1 MIESMIQK
9 TITYACHACGSTNI
23 IKNGSNKC
31 NNAQY
36 HCKDCGLYRVLEPK
50 CAYSENEKKTILK
63 TYQKRASMRGL
74 ERIFEVARQ
83 TVAKLKRIIII
94 ETLMNDKRFLLR
106 ESAEGLMAVKNKL
119 FQMVILCLGIVVVL
133 SCTLIS
139 GPEGEQPD
147 SSAIETEVAFG
158 IMSTSL
164 ANQRM
169 TLEAMQAQMTQQV
182 PAVQPTQTSEP
193 LQPPTQNIQ
202 PSPEPSKTDAPPPAE
217 LVLDIQTS
225 VDTFYCYESPYELT
239 ITVTVS
245 DINRGMA
252 VYYHIE
258 DKNTGATS
266 DEQVI
271 DLHRKTS
278 DTRDATVIGGGSSE
292 QNLQFPP
299 MMGESYFVYQIISD
313 DRSYRSPVYSDITFF
328 PCGQ

>member
-1 MIESMIQK
+1 
-9 TITYACHACGSTNI
+9 
-23 IKNGSNKC
+23 
-31 NNAQY
+31 
-36 HCKDCGLYRVLEPK
+36 
-50 CAYSENEKKTILK
+50 
-63 TYQKRASMRGL
+63 
-74 ERIFEVARQ
+74 
-83 TVAKLKRIIII
+83 
-94 ETLMNDKRFLLR
+94 
-106 ESAEGLMAVKNKL
+106 MAVKNKL

-139 GPEGEQPD
+139 SPEGGQPD
-147 SSAIETEVAFG
+147 SSAMETEIAYRMMATN
-158 IMSTSL
+158 I
-164 ANQRM
+164 AIQQM
-169 TLEAMQAQMTQQV
+169 TLTAIQAQMTQLI
-182 PAVQPTQTSEP
+182 PAAQPTQTNQP
-193 LQPPTQNIQ
+193 PQPPTQNIQ

-225 VDTFYCYESPYELT
+225 GDTFYCYQWPYELT
-239 ITVTVS
+239 VTVKVS

-258 DKNTGATS
+258 DKNTGVTS
-266 DEQVI
+266 DGQVI

-313 DRSYRSPVYSDITFF
+313 DRSYSSPVYSDITFF